1 MNYTCSP
8 DDDRALMLASI
19 GVRSLDEL
27 FADIPAE
34 LRLKERL
41 DLPEA
46 LSEIEIMRHIEELA
60 ARNRSGR
67 CFAGAGSYIHY
78 LPAVVDALAS
88 RSEFYTAYTP
98 YQAEVSQG
106 TLTAI
111 FEFQTFICR
120 LTGMDVANASMYDGA
135 TALAEAV
142 LMSVHVSGKKAVAA
156 ADTLHPH
163 YRAVLD
169 TYCGAN
175 GIEVRT
181 VRNDAGVM
189 ATPSGA
195 VLDGASAV
203 IIQNPNFFGCV
214 EDVASLAAAARAA
227 KAHAIV
233 AVTEPHSL
241 GLLAAPGRLGADI
254 VCGEAQSF
262 GNPAGFGGP
271 ALGMLAA
278 KAEFMRRMPGRLVGR
293 TVDAAGAEAYALT
306 LQTRE
311 QHIRRE
317 KATSNICTNQGLCA
331 LRAVIYLSALG
342 NGIREL
348 ALINHRLAARC
359 KKGLAAR
366 GCTPLFDRPYF
377 NEFAVRIKNSAQVM
391 KRLEAEGYIPGV
403 HLGEYYREYTD
414 CVLVCCTEMTGP
426 AEIDAFVDAV
436 ARCAK

>member
-1 MNYTCSP
+1 MCS
-8 DDDRALMLASI
+8 S
-19 GVRSLDEL
+19 
-27 FADIPAE
+27 
-34 LRLKERL
+34 
-41 DLPEA
+41 DL
-46 LSEIEIMRHIEELA
+46 
-60 ARNRSGR
+60 
-67 CFAGAGSYIHY
+67 
-78 LPAVVDALAS
+78 AVVDALAS

-142 LMSVHVSGKKAVAA
+142 LMSVHASGKRTVVA

-189 ATPSGA
+189 GTPAGD

-214 EDVASLAAAARAA
+214 EDVAALASAARAA
-227 KAHAIV
+227 KAHGIV
-233 AVTEPHSL
+233 VVTEPHSL
-241 GLLAAPGRLGADI
+241 GLLAPPGKLGADI

-278 KAEFMRRMPGRLVGR
+278 KSEFMRRMPGRLVGR

-331 LRAVIYLSALG
+331 LRAVI
-342 NGIREL
+342 
-348 ALINHRLAARC
+348 
-359 KKGLAAR
+359 
-366 GCTPLFDRPYF
+366 
-377 NEFAVRIKNSAQVM
+377 
-391 KRLEAEGYIPGV
+391 
-403 HLGEYYREYTD
+403 
-414 CVLVCCTEMTGP
+414 
-426 AEIDAFVDAV
+426 
-436 ARCAK
+436 